1 MMRKIYVYHLFLWCF
16 FLCSHIGF
24 SQSEKFTISGHI
36 FEKGSKES
44 LIGVNVYIPSIKSG
58 TMTNNYGFYSITL
71 PQGSYKIF
79 FSYIGYQT
87 VEKEII
93 LDKDLSL
100 NIEIEGSVS
109 LGEVVISAK
118 KKEKLSQKSQMSKI
132 EVPIV
137 QIKEIPSLL
146 GEKDVLKT
154 LQLMPGIQSGTEGSS
169 GIYVRGGGPDQ
180 NLIILDDAPVY
191 NANHLFGFFSI
202 FNGDAL
208 KSVSLTKGGFP
219 ARYGGRLSSVLEM
232 NMKDGNKEKLSG
244 EAGIGLISSRLT
256 LEGPIVEDKSSFLVS
271 GRRTYVDVLTKP
283 LMKEE
288 DEKAGYYFYDLNAKA
303 NYDFSDNDKLYIS
316 GYFGRDKFSFSNQYE
331 NDDNYESGI
340 SWGNATGTLRW
351 NHLFSNQIF
360 SNTSLIFSDYTFSI
374 FDNQTNKDDKF
385 ELDYSSGIQD
395 IGVKYD
401 MQYNHSPKYLIR
413 TGFSSTFH
421 KFRPSAIVAKN
432 ESADNVDKF
441 KQKIKTIRTVE
452 SGFYL
457 ENELKLWNKLRMNA
471 GFRLSHYYHK
481 NKSYLMPEP
490 RFSASY
496 SFTNDFSAKTSYA
509 SMNQY
514 VHLLS
519 STGINLPL
527 DLWVPSTDKVKP
539 QHSKQVALGFVKDF
553 NRQNF
558 SLSVEGYYKKMDDI
572 IGYKPGASFLLIED
586 LERVD
591 EFSWEDTVMRGQG
604 WSYGVEFLLQ
614 RKIGKLSG
622 WIGYT
627 LSWTQHQFDEDN
639 GGKKYYARYD
649 RRHDISL
656 VSIYKISDNITLS
669 GTWVYGTGNAVNLP
683 TAEYQPELPVKSSHW
698 EDYYFNNAS
707 SYGDKN
713 SFRMKSYHRLDLG
726 IQFHKKRKSY
736 ERTWEIS
743 VYNAYMRKNPFFYQ
757 IKKSTE
763 RNMYKNKLKQVSL
776 FPIIPSI
783 SYTIKF

>member
-1 MMRKIYVYHLFLWCF
+1 
-16 FLCSHIGF
+16 
-24 SQSEKFTISGHI
+24 
-36 FEKGSKES
+36 
-44 LIGVNVYIPSIKSG
+44 YIPSIKSG

-71 PQGSYKIF
+71 PKGSYKIY
-79 FSYIGYQT
+79 FSYIGYET
-87 VEKEII
+87 VGKEII

-100 NIEIEGSVS
+100 NVEIEGSIS
-109 LGEVVISAK
+109 LSEVVISAK
-118 KKEKLSQKSQMSKI
+118 KKEKLSQMSQMSKI

-154 LQLMPGIQSGTEGSS
+154 LQLMPGVQSGTEGSS

-232 NMKDGNKEKLSG
+232 NMKDGNKEKVSG
-244 EAGIGLISSRLT
+244 ELGIGLISSRLT
-256 LEGPIVEDKSSFLVS
+256 LEAPIVKDKSSFLIS
-271 GRRTYVDVLTKP
+271 GRRTYIDVLTKP
-283 LMKEE
+283 LMKGE
-288 DEKAGYYFYDLNAKA
+288 DEKVGYYFYDLNAKA
-303 NYDFSDNDKLYIS
+303 NYDFSDKDKLYIS
-316 GYFGRDKFSFSNQYE
+316 GYFGRDKFSFE
-331 NDDNYESGI
+331 EEDEYESGL

-351 NHLFSNQIF
+351 NHLFGNKVF

-374 FDNQTNKDDKF
+374 FDKQTSEDEKF
-385 ELDYSSGIQD
+385 ELHYSSGIQD
-395 IGVKYD
+395 VGLKYD
-401 MQYNHSPKYLIR
+401 MQYNYSPKYLIR

-421 KFRPSAIVAKN
+421 KFRPSAIVVKEEFTGN
-432 ESADNVDKF
+432 GNPF
-441 KQKIKTIRTVE
+441 KRNIKTIKTVE
-452 SGFYL
+452 SGFYV

-471 GFRLSHYYHK
+471 GLRLSHYSHK
-481 NKSYLMPEP
+481 DKSYVMPEP

-496 SFTNDFSAKTSYA
+496 SFTNDFSTKASYA

-527 DLWVPSTDKVKP
+527 DLWVPSTDKIKP
-539 QHSKQVALGFVKDF
+539 QRSKQVALGFVKDF

-572 IGYKPGASFLLIED
+572 IGYKPGASFLLMED
-586 LERVD
+586 LESAD

-604 WSYGVEFLLQ
+604 WSYGMEFLLQ

-639 GGKKYYARYD
+639 GGKKYDARYD
-649 RRHDISL
+649 RRHDISV
-656 VSIYKISDNITLS
+656 VSIYKLTDNITLS

-683 TAEYQPELPVKSSHW
+683 SAQYEPEFQGKSFS
-698 EDYYFNNAS
+698 YKNRYRAL
-707 SYGDKN
+707 SYGNKN
-713 SFRMKSYHRLDLG
+713 SFRMRAYHRLDLG
-726 IQFHKKRKSY
+726 IQFHKKRKTY

-757 IKKSTE
+757 INEGIVKDSK
-763 RNMYKNKLKQVSL
+763 RNRLNQVSL

-783 SYTIKF
+783 SYNIKF